1 MSTSVLKAKLRSGV
15 IGVALVSLVP
25 LSVPFSAWADQTDDI
40 VKSGISRAKSAAAS
54 QKRID
59 KISEDTEKVISKY
72 HQQRKS
78 VEVLKKFNDRLR
90 RTLSAQEVAM
100 GKLERS
106 IEDASLIE
114 RQIVPLMLR
123 MISGLDT
130 FIASDIPFKLE
141 ERKARVERI
150 RGYLTNANIAA
161 AERFRQVLD
170 AYSTESNYGKT
181 IDVYSEELDLNGA
194 KRTVNVLQVGRA
206 GLYYQTIDGNESGYW
221 DKSDKQWKTLDSS
234 HNEGITKAIKIS
246 QGKAS
251 KGLMTLPIIA
261 PEKV

>member
-1 MSTSVLKAKLRSGV
+1 MSTSVLKAKMRSGV
-15 IGVALVSLVP
+15 IGFALVSLVP
-25 LSVPFSAWADQTDDI
+25 LSAWAEPTEDI
-40 VKSGISRAKSAAAS
+40 VKAGVARSKAAVAS

-59 KISEDTEKVISKY
+59 KLSEDTEKVISRF

-78 VEVLKKFNDRLR
+78 VEVLKQFNDRLR
-90 RTLSAQEVAM
+90 RTLEAQQVAVA
-100 GKLERS
+100 KLERS

-123 MISGLDT
+123 MISGLDK
-130 FIASDIPFKLE
+130 FIEVDIPFKLE
-141 ERKARVERI
+141 ERRARVQRI

-181 IDVYSEELDLNGA
+181 IDVYTEELDLQGS

-206 GLYYQTIDGNESGYW
+206 GLYYQTIDGTESGYW
-221 DKSDKQWKTLDSS
+221 DKEGGEWKTLEAS
-234 HNEGITKAIKIS
+234 HNEGIAQAIRIS

-251 KGLMTLPIIA
+251 SDLMSLPIIA
-261 PEKV
+261 PEKI

>member
-1 MSTSVLKAKLRSGV
+1 MSTSVLKAKMRSGV
-15 IGVALVSLVP
+15 IGFALVSLVP
-25 LSVPFSAWADQTDDI
+25 LSAWAEPTEDI
-40 VKSGISRAKSAAAS
+40 VKAGVARSKAAVAS

-59 KISEDTEKVISKY
+59 KLSEDTEKVISRF

-78 VEVLKKFNDRLR
+78 VEVLKQFNDRLR
-90 RTLSAQEVAM
+90 RSLEAQQVAVA
-100 GKLERS
+100 KLERS

-123 MISGLDT
+123 MISGLDK
-130 FIASDIPFKLE
+130 FIEVDIPFKLE
-141 ERKARVERI
+141 ERRARVQRI

-181 IDVYSEELDLNGA
+181 IDVYTEELDLQGS

-206 GLYYQTIDGNESGYW
+206 GLYYQTIDGAESGYW
-221 DKSDKQWKTLDSS
+221 DKEGGEWRTLETS
-234 HNEGITKAIKIS
+234 HNEGIAQAIRIS

-251 KGLMTLPIIA
+251 SDLMSLPIIA
-261 PEKV
+261 PEKI